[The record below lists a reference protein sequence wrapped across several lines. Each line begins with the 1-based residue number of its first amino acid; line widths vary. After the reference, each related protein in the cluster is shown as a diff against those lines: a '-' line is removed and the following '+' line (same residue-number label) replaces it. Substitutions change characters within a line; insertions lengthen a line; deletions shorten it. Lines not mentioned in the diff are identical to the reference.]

1 MEEVITK
8 KQVKYDIPPN
18 FTENYHHTIDIIK
31 TLFTDIVENKSLAH
45 LDETINYFIQFYRS
59 FSSEKQVFD
68 SLNSCAG
75 NTDPIYTHS
84 INVALLSRMLGEL
97 NHMYHDDLDAL
108 TIGALLHDIGKLLID
123 PELLN
128 KSGTLSRKEFH
139 IIQKHA
145 KEGYVLIQRLFDDT
159 RIPSVALMHHERCD
173 GSGYPMGTTAANIND
188 FSRIVAICD
197 VYAGM
202 IASRQYRDS
211 LCPFEVIRVF
221 EREGFHRF
229 DTDYTLL
236 FLRSMLDTYVEYE
249 VKLNTGEIGI
259 ITAVNPSKLSSPI
272 IEINGHAVNLAID
285 PKREI
290 LHIL

>member
-1 MEEVITK
+1 MEDVICTK
-8 KQVKYDIPPN
+8 TVMYDIPSS
-18 FTENYHHTIDIIK
+18 FTQMYHHTIDILK
-31 TLFTDIVENKSLAH
+31 TLFTDIVTNKSLAH
-45 LDETINYFIQFYRS
+45 LDDVHSYFIQFYRI

-68 SLNSCAG
+68 SLNSCRG

-108 TIGALLHDIGKLLID
+108 TTAALLHDIGKLLID
-123 PELLN
+123 PDILN
-128 KSGTLSRKEFH
+128 KNGALSRKEFH
-139 IIQKHA
+139 AIQKHA
-145 KEGYVLIQRLFDDT
+145 KDGYVLIQRLFHDP

-173 GSGYPMGTTAANIND
+173 GTGYPMGTTGTNINE

-202 IASRQYRDS
+202 IASREYRES

-236 FLRSMLDTYVEYE
+236 FLRAMLDTYVDYK
-249 VKLNTGEIGI
+249 VKLNTGEVAT
-259 ITAVNPSKLSSPI
+259 ITAVNPSKLSAPVVDL
-272 IEINGHAVNLAID
+272 NGHTVNLATD
-285 PKREI
+285 SKREI